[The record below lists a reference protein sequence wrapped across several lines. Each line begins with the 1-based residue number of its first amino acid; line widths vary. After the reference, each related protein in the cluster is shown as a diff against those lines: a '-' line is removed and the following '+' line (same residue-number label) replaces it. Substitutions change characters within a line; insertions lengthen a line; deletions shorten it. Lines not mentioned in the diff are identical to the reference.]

1 MHVWA
6 YACII
11 HAWFLIL
18 VIGSQYIIV
27 TIVME

>member
-11 HAWFLIL
+11 HAWLLIL
-18 VIGSQYIIV
+18 AIGSHYITV